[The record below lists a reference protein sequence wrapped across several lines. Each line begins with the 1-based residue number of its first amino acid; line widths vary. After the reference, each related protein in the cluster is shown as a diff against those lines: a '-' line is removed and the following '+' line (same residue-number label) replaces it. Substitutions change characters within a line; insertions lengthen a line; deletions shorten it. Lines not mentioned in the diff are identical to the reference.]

1 MTDFK
6 VYESLYMAYSAT
18 SGTKREIMKHA
29 KYETRNMRII
39 YTDKLSKM
47 VPRSELLLLI
57 PKE

>member
-1 MTDFK
+1 
-6 VYESLYMAYSAT
+6 MAYSAT